1 MSREIKFR
9 AWLTLSDYDDDGNDK
24 DYHAMLD
31 EVSVSNGGYIGFS
44 VDDGYKAFGDA
55 FERALENGNAYEYEE
70 WCTWERQ
77 FNLMQYTGLVDRHG
91 VEIYEG
97 DVIDITRA
105 GGDRGYVPVVFR
117 EGIFCLYV
125 KYWVDEYYPLNTYAS
140 EHYEVIGNV
149 YENPDLLT
157 NKGESYGTK

>member
-9 AWLTLSDYDDDGNDK
+9 AWDGRKIIQSYAHIGSSGRMYTSHTPNPEPDYI
-24 DYHAMLD
+24 
-31 EVSVSNGGYIGFS
+31 V
-44 VDDGYKAFGDA
+44 
-55 FERALENGNAYEYEE
+55 
-70 WCTWERQ
+70 
-77 FNLMQYTGLVDRHG
+77 MQYTGLKDRHG